1 MGDQHWEGRG
11 TPWEHDPG
19 PPRNRRWL
27 RLFGDTPN
35 YRGIGKAL
43 SGRDLFRWHF
53 GPMFYRGR
61 LGDGQV
67 KVLVVGQE
75 GAQDESLSHRA
86 FTGGTGARMQHF
98 LGHLGIVRSYLFLN
112 TFVYPIFGQY
122 VGLLPKLAQ
131 HPASPIARHRGEL
144 FDYVTERNELRL
156 AVAVGKAA
164 QESMATWVQAHGGTA
179 DPGRLHLA
187 DASVIS
193 PDLHIVGV
201 RHPGGATDAGA
212 TAEIV
217 KSFKDAITR
226 VHGWLEDDPGWLP
239 VDAGGERRSAAAFTY
254 SSAPIPF
261 RDLPYGAA
269 WRLGRGGTSSNRRDG
284 QRAIQ
289 LFSSKGRYNNSG
301 HRLTYGNAPGGSL
314 DGYSAPPGDLAWE
327 PPRATP
333 DEFDA
338 GPGATFERLL
348 QGGLAGF
355 AWPDWGA
362 LGLQA
367 APSLGTGPIYRGR
380 LAEPSILV
388 LADQESHDD
397 IFTMRAVTGE
407 AGQRLQAFL
416 TAAGLTRRYG
426 ILRVLPV
433 DTLQDASARV
443 RAAVDSADVR
453 ALYAEA
459 VRRSDPRVVL
469 LVGPLARRIGDHVV
483 PDGTPVVTMKARR
496 ESGADA
502 SWRAALTELEAL
514 TYPRDITAPSF
525 DYAGEREQIPR
536 QDLPYGTLRWQ
547 ATSGDRA
554 QRPTRDGAASFDY
567 YKITMPSWASA
578 LAPPPLSSAEAEAI
592 EELGEE

>member
-1 MGDQHWEGRG
+1 MSDEHWDGRG

-19 PPRNRRWL
+19 PPRNRSWL
-27 RLFGDTPN
+27 RLFAETPN
-35 YRGIGKAL
+35 YRGIGVAFG
-43 SGRDLFRWHF
+43 GRELFRWHF

-98 LGHLGIVRSYLFLN
+98 LSHLGIVRSYLFLN

-122 VGLLPKLAQ
+122 VGQLPTLAQ
-131 HPASPIARHRGEL
+131 HPSSPIARHRGEL
-144 FDYVTERNELRL
+144 FDYVVERNDVQL

-164 QESMATWVQAHGGTA
+164 QESLATWVETHGGTA

-193 PDLHIVGV
+193 PGLRIVGV
-201 RHPGGATDAGA
+201 RHPGGATDATA
-212 TAEIV
+212 TAAIV
-217 KSFKDAITR
+217 KSFRDAINQ
-226 VHGWLEDDPGWLP
+226 VHRWLADDAGWLP
-239 VDAGGERRSAAAFTY
+239 VDAGGERRPAAAFAY
-254 SSAPIPF
+254 ESAPIPF

-289 LFSSKGRYNNSG
+289 LFSAKGKYNNTG
-301 HRLTYGNAPGGSL
+301 HSLAYGADPAGSP
-314 DGYSAPPGDLAWE
+314 DGYSAPPGDVAWE
-327 PPRATP
+327 PPRALP
-333 DEFDA
+333 REFDG
-338 GPGATFERLL
+338 GPGVTFERLL

-355 AWPDWGA
+355 GWPDWTA
-362 LGLQA
+362 LGLRA

-380 LAEPSILV
+380 LSRPSILV

-397 IFTMRAVTGE
+397 VFTMRAASGD

-433 DTLQDASARV
+433 DTLGETASRV
-443 RAAVDSADVR
+443 RAAVDSAAVR
-453 ALYAEA
+453 NLYAEV
-459 VRRSDPRVVL
+459 VRRSRPHAVL
-469 LVGPLARRIGDHVV
+469 LAGPLARRLGVHVV
-483 PDGTPVVTMKARR
+483 PAGTPVVEMKARR
-496 ESGADA
+496 ESGADT
-502 SWRAALTELEAL
+502 SWRAALTELSGL
-514 TYPRDITAPSF
+514 TYPQDIASPSF
-525 DYAGEREQIPR
+525 DYHGEREQIPR
-536 QDLPYGTLRWQ
+536 QDLPFGTLRWQ
-547 ATSGDRA
+547 GSSGDRA
-554 QRPTRDGAASFDY
+554 QRPRRDGAASFDY
-567 YKITMPSWASA
+567 YKITMPAWAAA
-578 LAPPPLSSAEAEAI
+578 LGPPPLSSGEAAAV
-592 EELGEE
+592 EELDGG